1 VKIKA
6 EERTRPVGDEVLTAY
21 AIGVHVDVPRVA
33 GEIRDDY
40 VLNPLT
46 ALWRG
51 TVKTTQIFV
60 GTLDGLWKLLTGK
73 LGVENLAG
81 PIGIG
86 EIAGD
91 SFAQEGWFPFLWMM
105 CVISVNLAILN
116 LLPIPI
122 LDGGHILFA
131 TAEMVRGGPVGTKA
145 REVAQTVGIS
155 LVILLMGF
163 AFWNDISRNWA
174 GIVGFLKGLI

>member
-1 VKIKA
+1 
-6 EERTRPVGDEVLTAY
+6 
-21 AIGVHVDVPRVA
+21 
-33 GEIRDDY
+33 
-40 VLNPLT
+40 
-46 ALWRG
+46 
-51 TVKTTQIFV
+51 
-60 GTLDGLWKLLTGK
+60 
-73 LGVENLAG
+73 
-81 PIGIG
+81 
-86 EIAGD
+86 
-91 SFAQEGWFPFLWMM
+91 MM